1 MAPVVDSSDAVRRD
15 PAKPQRGAFR
25 PQAGFKEFYFDETG
39 DTNATSL
46 ENAIGGW
53 TGVFKLR
60 QKDPSADSGTLSLFY
75 NGDAAH
81 AGFDNVTFISRDQIS
96 FVEDAGATLHGQRN
110 ALDSG
115 FVLNVKTNYAN
126 PANQPIRW
134 LAQGRDASATLD
146 AANAGFG
153 TNEDDNEITGI
164 LVSNGDPDP
173 DAALLAPRA
182 ASSVAPVASGYEHS
196 LRPCLGTTSTPRGR
210 AAFRQALPSP
220 RAAGPGGRA

>member
-1 MAPVVDSSDAVRRD
+1 MDSSDAADLSER

-25 PQAGFKEFYFDETG
+25 SQAGFKEFYFDETG

-46 ENAIGGW
+46 ENPNGGW
-53 TGVFKLR
+53 TGVFKLK

-75 NGDAAH
+75 KGDAAH

-115 FVLNVKTNYAN
+115 FVLNVKTTYAN

-164 LVSNGDPDP
+164 LVSNG
-173 DAALLAPRA
+173 LTKR
-182 ASSVAPVASGYEHS
+182 
-196 LRPCLGTTSTPRGR
+196 R
-210 AAFRQALPSP
+210 
-220 RAAGPGGRA
+220 

>member
-1 MAPVVDSSDAVRRD
+1 LDPFHRYTGGMMAPVVDSSDAADLSER

-25 PQAGFKEFYFDETG
+25 RQAGFKEFYFDETG

-75 NGDAAH
+75 KGDAAH

-115 FVLNVKTNYAN
+115 FLLNVKTNYAN
-126 PANQPIRW
+126 PDNQPIRW
-134 LAQGRDASATLD
+134 LGQGRDASATLD

-153 TNEDDNEITGI
+153 TNEDDNDPHLQRRPRPGRHPRREVAEAVQGPLA
-164 LVSNGDPDP
+164 LVLHP
-173 DAALLAPRA
+173 AAR
-182 ASSVAPVASGYEHS
+182 
-196 LRPCLGTTSTPRGR
+196 
-210 AAFRQALPSP
+210 
-220 RAAGPGGRA
+220 